1 MITGAGRRGNEHLR
15 HTRRDL
21 ACLVHQHRYRLGT
34 DLLGEPSS
42 RCYWPTVE
50 LPVAVTPFP
59 RDLPWPTSGWVELA
73 HPIFLYCNEA
83 DRGASALEQPG
94 TLVDDIRTG
103 LRTCD
108 RPARHTA
115 CSEQSIERPGCK
127 GIRLTMARAATNH
140 VVRVP
145 MVPRPR
151 LQTLSWRPDKSL
163 NVVEQAGCLCDIG
176 NEEQELLK
184 FPQRLNAFFI
194 LESQKNL
201 LIRSRSQP
209 DSFATAFRYLQRA
222 PTRVARVDPARD
234 ITELLERSDCLRG
247 SLPRDMEGTSKRG
260 RVDGTA
266 IDRLH
271 RGVVGGRC
279 SWMAA

>member
-1 MITGAGRRGNEHLR
+1 MSTCDILDEISLAWFTNTAIASGRIYWVNRAVGATGPPSSCLWLLLRSHGISRGRRVAGSN
-15 HTRRDL
+15 
-21 ACLVHQHRYRLGT
+21 
-34 DLLGEPSS
+34 
-42 RCYWPTVE
+42 WPTRSFSI
-50 LPVAVTPFP
+50 AT
-59 RDLPWPTSGWVELA
+59 RPTG
-73 HPIFLYCNEA
+73 
-83 DRGASALEQPG
+83 GASALEQPG

-271 RGVVGGRC
+271 RGVVGGCC